1 LDDLQAKS
9 LDEAN
14 NYILKMIMEN
24 EENSKYLAN
33 LQQQET
39 QMKEEMKI

>member
-1 LDDLQAKS
+1 
-9 LDEAN
+9 
-14 NYILKMIMEN
+14 MIMEN

-39 QMKEEMKI
+39 QMKEEMKIQDHQLKTVEFKESQK